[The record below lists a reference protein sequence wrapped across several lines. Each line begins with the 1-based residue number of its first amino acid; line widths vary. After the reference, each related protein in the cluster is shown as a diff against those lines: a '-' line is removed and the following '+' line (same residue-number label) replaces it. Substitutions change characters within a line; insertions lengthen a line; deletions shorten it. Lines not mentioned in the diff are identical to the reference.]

1 MTKESC
7 KTKTNEI
14 LDQKDLTRWFEM
26 TPTKEEMDETN
37 WKSAIL
43 GYVLVIFG
51 QVIII
56 TGEFSLQELGWK
68 ILYGILLGSSVWA
81 VFFFRGKKKSKEGAG

>member
-56 TGEFSLQELGWK
+56 FTTGVGLENTVWNIVGKFGV
-68 ILYGILLGSSVWA
+68 GSI
-81 VFFFRGKKKSKEGAG
+81 FFRGKKKSKEGAG